1 MRETFWMAALIA
13 SIFLPPHAAH
23 ADELQSQLLAAA
35 KATRADAYSF
45 RRTLAI
51 ERTGAARKIVVE
63 QFDPRRPAAD
73 QWLLVS
79 VDGRQ
84 PTPKELSQSRK
95 SKREPV
101 PSYAQLAEWI
111 AAPATRSDPSPG
123 LVLYRYA
130 RLPAGTLKLGSHDAS
145 ADTRAEAL
153 VNTRGKAPYVERVR
167 LTSTKGFRM
176 MLVASLQ
183 SMVVESR
190 YRPLPDGATVPASV
204 TSDIQGSMMGKAGQL
219 KSELIYSDVQ
229 RVR

>member
-1 MRETFWMAALIA
+1 MRGMFCTATLIA
-13 SIFLPPHAAH
+13 IALLPTSLAH

-45 RRTLAI
+45 RRTLAF
-51 ERTGAARKIVVE
+51 ERTGAARKVVVE
-63 QFDPRRPAAD
+63 QYDPRRPATD
-73 QWLLVS
+73 QWTLVS
-79 VDGRQ
+79 VGGRQ
-84 PTPKELSQSRK
+84 PTSKEMAQARK
-95 SKREPV
+95 NKRGPV
-101 PSYAQLAEWI
+101 PSYAQLSEWI
-111 AAPATRSDPSPG
+111 AAPATRSDPAPG

-153 VNTRGKAPYVERVR
+153 VNTHGTTPYVERVR
-167 LTSTKGFRM
+167 FTSTKGFRM

-190 YRPLPDGATVPASV
+190 YRQLSDGAAVPASV

-219 KSELIYSDVQ
+219 KSEMTYSDVQ